1 MFFKLYCY
9 VKIYKSYGGCMQS
22 LSVIIPCY
30 NEEAVLEITYS
41 ALSKELNQLNRD
53 YEIIFVN
60 DGSKD
65 HTYSII
71 EKLALNDKHVG
82 GISLSRNFGKEGV
95 LKAGLEHA
103 KGDLVVVMDA
113 DLQDPPSLLPEM
125 IRLIEE
131 ERFDQVGTYR
141 LSRKTQGIFTGL
153 FSVSYYKVYNLLS
166 DVKVPINEREYR
178 MMSRK
183 VVDTILLFSE
193 QNRYIKSLW
202 SWVGFKTT
210 HIGYEDIDRAAGKT
224 KYNIPNKI
232 RLAKHNILSAS
243 DKPLK
248 YIAKITFWYAITL
261 GIYSI
266 YTILNTGLDA
276 SLLWGWLFL
285 IQFIFLSIIADY
297 TGKTYIESKHRPN
310 YIISEKFESEMKRNK

>member
-1 MFFKLYCY
+1 MR
-9 VKIYKSYGGCMQS
+9 S

-30 NEEAVLEITYS
+30 NEEAVLEITYKV
-41 ALSKELNQLNRD
+41 LSEELKKLNRE

-65 HTYSII
+65 STFQII
-71 EKLALNDKHVG
+71 EKLAKNDKNVG

-103 KGDLVVVMDA
+103 KGDLIVVMDA

-125 IRLIEE
+125 IRLIEDE
-131 ERFDQVGTYR
+131 GFDQVGTYR

-153 FSVSYYKVYNLLS
+153 FSVTYYKVFNLFS

-224 KYNIPNKI
+224 KYNIPNKLK
-232 RLAKHNILSAS
+232 LAKHNILSAS

-248 YIAKITFWYAITL
+248 YVAKITFWYAIGL
-261 GIYSI
+261 FIYAI
-266 YTILNTGLDA
+266 YT
-276 SLLWGWLFL
+276 LLTIGFDPSIMWGVLFL
-285 IQFIFLSIIADY
+285 VQFIFLSVIADY

-310 YIISEKFESEMKRNK
+310 YIISEKFESEMNRNK

>member
-1 MFFKLYCY
+1 MR
-9 VKIYKSYGGCMQS
+9 S

-30 NEEAVLEITYS
+30 NEEAVLEITYKV
-41 ALSKELNQLNRD
+41 LSDELKKLNRD

-65 HTYSII
+65 NTYLII
-71 EKLALNDKHVG
+71 EKIAKTDKHVG

-95 LKAGLEHA
+95 LKAGLEYA
-103 KGDLVVVMDA
+103 KGKLVVVMDA
-113 DLQDPPSLLPEM
+113 DLQDPPHLLPEM

-131 ERFDQVGTYR
+131 EGFDQVGTYR

-153 FSVSYYKVYNLLS
+153 FSVTYYKVFNFFS
-166 DVKVPINEREYR
+166 DVKVPMNEREYR

-183 VVDTILLFSE
+183 VVDTLLLFSE

-224 KYNIPNKI
+224 KYNIPNKLK
-232 RLAKHNILSAS
+232 LAKHNILSAS

-248 YIAKITFWYAITL
+248 YVSKITLWYAIGLVLFTL
-261 GIYSI
+261 FTLIDKGFEM
-266 YTILNTGLDA
+266 TLVWA
-276 SLLWGWLFL
+276 WLFL
-285 IQFIFLSIIADY
+285 VQFLFLSIIAEY
-297 TGKTYIESKHRPN
+297 TGKTYLESKNRPN
-310 YIISEKFESEMKRNK
+310 YVISEKFESELKQSK

>member
-1 MFFKLYCY
+1 MNT
-9 VKIYKSYGGCMQS
+9 

-30 NEEAVLEITYS
+30 NEEAVLEITYH
-41 ALSKELNQLNRD
+41 ALSKELKKLSRD

-65 HTYSII
+65 NTFSII
-71 EKLALNDKHVG
+71 QKIAETDTHVG

-95 LKAGLEHA
+95 LKAGLAEST
-103 KGDLVVVMDA
+103 GDLVVVMDA

-131 ERFDQVGTYR
+131 EGYDQVGTYR
-141 LSRKTQGIFTGL
+141 LSRKTQGLFTGL
-153 FSVSYYKVYNLLS
+153 FSITYYKVYNIFS
-166 DVKVPINEREYR
+166 DVKVPMNEREYR

-183 VVDTILLFSE
+183 VVNTLIQFSE

-224 KYNIPNKI
+224 KYNIPNKLK
-232 RLAKHNILSAS
+232 LAKHNILAAS
-243 DKPLK
+243 DKPLRLISKFTK
-248 YIAKITFWYAITL
+248 YY
-261 GIYSI
+261 GILVFI
-266 YTILNTGLDA
+266 YTIFSVVNNNIN
-276 SLLWGWLFL
+276 SSIFL
-285 IQFIFLSIIADY
+285 AWMVFVQFVALSIIAEY
-297 TGKTYIESKHRPN
+297 VGRTYLESKHRPN
-310 YIISEKFESEMKRNK
+310 YIISEKFESEMKR

>member
-1 MFFKLYCY
+1 MNT
-9 VKIYKSYGGCMQS
+9 

-30 NEEAVLEITYS
+30 NEEAVLEITYQ
-41 ALSKELNQLNRD
+41 ALSKELKKLNRD

-65 HTYSII
+65 RTFSII
-71 EKLALNDKHVG
+71 QKIAETDIHVG

-95 LKAGLEHA
+95 LKAGLAESR
-103 KGDLVVVMDA
+103 GDLVVVMDA

-131 ERFDQVGTYR
+131 EGYDQVGTYR
-141 LSRKTQGIFTGL
+141 LSRKTQGLFTGL
-153 FSVSYYKVYNLLS
+153 FSITYYKVYNMFS
-166 DVKVPINEREYR
+166 DVKVPMNEREYR

-183 VVDTILLFSE
+183 VVNTLIQFSE

-224 KYNIPNKI
+224 KYNIPNKLK
-232 RLAKHNILSAS
+232 LAKHNILAAS

-248 YIAKITFWYAITL
+248 FVSKFTTFYGVLLALFTCYLLIQNKIDGSILWAWIAF
-261 GIYSI
+261 
-266 YTILNTGLDA
+266 
-276 SLLWGWLFL
+276 
-285 IQFIFLSIIADY
+285 IQFIFLSVIAEY
-297 TGKTYIESKHRPN
+297 VGKVYIETKHRPN
-310 YIISEKFESEMKRNK
+310 YIISEKFESEMKR

>member
-1 MFFKLYCY
+1 MR
-9 VKIYKSYGGCMQS
+9 S

-30 NEEAVLEITYS
+30 NEEAVLEITYK
-41 ALSKELNQLNRD
+41 ALSEELNKLNRN

-65 HTYSII
+65 RTYSII
-71 EKLALNDKHVG
+71 ENIAKNDKHVG

-95 LKAGLEHA
+95 LKAGLEYS

-131 ERFDQVGTYR
+131 EGFDQVGTYR

-153 FSVSYYKVYNLLS
+153 FSVTYYKVYNLLS

-224 KYNIPNKI
+224 KYNIPNKL
-232 RLAKHNILSAS
+232 RLAKHNIESAS
-243 DKPLK
+243 AKPLK
-248 YIAKITFWYAITL
+248 YITALTFWYAIGLTL
-261 GIYSI
+261 
-266 YTILNTGLDA
+266 YTVYTLISTGFEP
-276 SLLWGWLFL
+276 SLIWAWLFL
-285 IQFIFLSIIADY
+285 VQFIFMSVIADY
-297 TGKTYIESKHRPN
+297 TGQTYIESKHRPN
-310 YIISEKFESEMKRNK
+310 FIISEKFESEMNRKK

>member
-1 MFFKLYCY
+1 MR
-9 VKIYKSYGGCMQS
+9 S
-22 LSVIIPCY
+22 LSIIIPCY
-30 NEEAVLEITYS
+30 NEEAVLEITYKV
-41 ALSKELNQLNRD
+41 LSEELKKLNRE

-65 HTYSII
+65 STFQII
-71 EKLALNDKHVG
+71 EKLAKNDKNVG

-103 KGDLVVVMDA
+103 KGDLIVVMDA

-125 IRLIEE
+125 IRLIEDE
-131 ERFDQVGTYR
+131 GFDQVGTYR

-153 FSVSYYKVYNLLS
+153 FSVTYYKVFNLFS

-224 KYNIPNKI
+224 KYNIPNKLK
-232 RLAKHNILSAS
+232 LAKHNILSAS

-248 YIAKITFWYAITL
+248 YIAKVTFWYAMGL
-261 GIYSI
+261 FIYSI
-266 YTILNTGLDA
+266 YT
-276 SLLWGWLFL
+276 LLTIGFDPSIMWGVLFL
-285 IQFIFLSIIADY
+285 VQFIFLSIIADY

-310 YIISEKFESEMKRNK
+310 YIISEKFESEMNRNK

>member
-1 MFFKLYCY
+1 MY
-9 VKIYKSYGGCMQS
+9 S

-30 NEEAVLEITYS
+30 NEEAVLEMTYE
-41 ALSKELNQLNRD
+41 ALSHELRNLNRD

-65 HTYSII
+65 QTYPII
-71 EKLALNDKHVG
+71 EKLAKNDKHVA

-95 LKAGLEHA
+95 LKAGLEYS
-103 KGDLVVVMDA
+103 KGDLIVVMDA

-125 IRLIEE
+125 IQLIENE
-131 ERFDQVGTYR
+131 GFDQVGTYR
-141 LSRKTQGIFTGL
+141 LSRKTQGLFTGL
-153 FSVSYYKVYNLLS
+153 FSVSYYRVYNLLS
-166 DVKVPINEREYR
+166 DVKVVMNEREYR

-183 VVDTILLFSE
+183 VVDTLLLFSE

-224 KYNIPNKI
+224 KYNIPNKL

-248 YIAKITFWYAITL
+248 IISMFTFWYSIGLIT
-261 GIYSI
+261 YTI
-266 YTILNTGLDA
+266 YTLVTIGFNTMLVWA
-276 SLLWGWLFL
+276 WLFL
-285 IQFIFLSIIADY
+285 FQFIFLSLIAEY
-297 TGKTYIESKHRPN
+297 TGKTYLESKNRPN
-310 YIISEKFESEMKRNK
+310 YIISEKFESEMKRRK

>member
-1 MFFKLYCY
+1 MR
-9 VKIYKSYGGCMQS
+9 S

-30 NEEAVLEITYS
+30 NEEAVLEITYK
-41 ALSKELNQLNRD
+41 ALSVELKKLNRD

-65 HTYSII
+65 HTFSII
-71 EKLALNDKHVG
+71 EKLAQVDKHVG

-95 LKAGLEHA
+95 LKAGLESA

-131 ERFDQVGTYR
+131 EGYDQVGTYR
-141 LSRKTQGIFTGL
+141 LSRKTQGLFTGL
-153 FSVSYYKVYNLLS
+153 FSVMYYKVYNILS
-166 DVKVPINEREYR
+166 DVKIPINEREYR
-178 MMSRK
+178 MMSRE
-183 VVDTILLFSE
+183 VVDTILMFSE

-202 SWVGFKTT
+202 SWVGFNTT

-224 KYNIPNKI
+224 KYNIPNKL

-248 YIAKITFWYAITL
+248 YISKITFWYAFALIV
-261 GIYSI
+261 YSI
-266 YTILNTGLDA
+266 YSTIFVGLNS

-285 IQFIFLSIIADY
+285 VQFVFLSIIADY
-297 TGKTYIESKHRPN
+297 IGKTYIESKNRPN
-310 YIISEKFESEMKRNK
+310 FIVSEKFESELKRIK

>member
-1 MFFKLYCY
+1 MY
-9 VKIYKSYGGCMQS
+9 S
-22 LSVIIPCY
+22 LSIIIPCY
-30 NEEAVLEITYS
+30 NEEAVLEITYKV
-41 ALSKELNQLNRD
+41 LSEELMKINRE

-65 HTYSII
+65 KTYSII
-71 EKLALNDKHVG
+71 EKLASKDKHIC

-95 LKAGLEHA
+95 LKAGLEHS

-113 DLQDPPSLLPEM
+113 DLQDPPSLIPEM

-131 ERFDQVGTYR
+131 EGYDQVGTYR
-141 LSRKTQGIFTGL
+141 LSRKTQGFFTGL
-153 FSVSYYKVYNLLS
+153 YSQMYYRIFNYFS
-166 DVKVPINEREYR
+166 DVKVPLNEREFR

-183 VVDTILLFSE
+183 VVNTLLLFSE

-202 SWVGFKTT
+202 SWVGFRTT

-232 RLAKHNILSAS
+232 KLAKHNILASS

-248 YIAKITFWYAITL
+248 FISKITF
-261 GIYSI
+261 IYGLCLVS
-266 YTILNTGLDA
+266 YTIFSFLMNVFNSQLIWA
-276 SLLWGWLFL
+276 WLFL
-285 IQFIFLSIIADY
+285 VQCIFISIIADY
-297 TGKTYIESKHRPN
+297 VGKIYLESKNRPN
-310 YIISEKFESEMKRNK
+310 YIIDRIIESEMK